1 MRLIQIISL
10 FFIIFTT
17 PNEKE
22 RKHCTVSVR
31 IHIYIYI
38 FVYLFYYMAEQSWL
52 CISALAW
59 VRCLAGQAQFEWM
72 SNVLIKS
79 HRGRIEEEFRYS

>member
-1 MRLIQIISL
+1 MKKKENIVLYLYVFIS
-10 FFIIFTT
+10 
-17 PNEKE
+17 
-22 RKHCTVSVR
+22 
-31 IHIYIYI
+31 IYI